1 MTSHQHP
8 KADVVFVNMP
18 FGPLLPSI
26 GLGLLKASLASL
38 NISTKVCYFTL
49 RFAQEVGGSFYT
61 EITDGRNVSICD
73 LVGEWIFA
81 EALFDSTPDN
91 VENFIEDVLRG
102 RSPAHKEAYPQIKPL
117 SDGFIQEILQARS
130 LVNDFLNQ
138 CLDEVLGYKPRLVVF
153 TSTFHQHVAALSLA
167 KRIKAQAPD
176 VVIEFGGANCQG
188 IMAIENIRQFPF
200 IDAIMSGEGD
210 QVFPEFVRR
219 VLEKKP
225 VSDLQGVYTRDNI
238 DSASNRLNLNT
249 PTLHNVDAL
258 PFPDYDDY
266 FLEWETVRPHLND
279 SYQPRLLFETSRGC
293 WWGERQH
300 CTFCGLN
307 GTEMAYRSKSA
318 TRALD
323 ELVYLADKYPGY
335 SVSVVDNILDMKYFK
350 DLIPELAER
359 QLNLEL
365 FYEVKANL
373 RKEQIRLLRDAGI
386 TLIQP
391 GIESFSNHVL
401 DIMRKGVKG
410 LQNIQLLKWCKEFGV
425 IPFWN
430 LIWGFPGETPED
442 YARMAEIL
450 PLLTHLKPPE
460 VATTIRVDRFSPNFD
475 HPEQFGF
482 EEIFPYPAYYYIY
495 PFPPEVVANLAYYF
509 TFKYRQPQD
518 VKGYTKVIRE
528 QVAVWKA
535 ASETSALYS
544 IDKGTNLQI
553 WDLRPVAKQFLVN
566 LTEPQRTLYLAC
578 DAIHSINSLRQVAK
592 EQLNREISV
601 TEIEEILQPLIEGGL
616 MLREEN
622 SLLSLAVPFKEEQNS

>member
-1 MTSHQHP
+1 
-8 KADVVFVNMP
+8 
-18 FGPLLPSI
+18 
-26 GLGLLKASLASL
+26 
-38 NISTKVCYFTL
+38 
-49 RFAQEVGGSFYT
+49 
-61 EITDGRNVSICD
+61 
-73 LVGEWIFA
+73 
-81 EALFDSTPDN
+81 
-91 VENFIEDVLRG
+91 
-102 RSPAHKEAYPQIKPL
+102 QIKPL
-117 SDGFIQEILQARS
+117 SDSFIQEILQARR

-138 CLDEVLGYKPRLVVF
+138 CLNEVLSYKPRLVVF

-176 VVIEFGGANCQG
+176 VFIEFGGANCQG

-225 VSDLQGVYTRDNI
+225 ISDLQGVYTRDNI
-238 DSASNRLNLNT
+238 DASNHLNLNA

-323 ELVYLADKYPGY
+323 ELVYLAEKYPGY

-386 TLIQP
+386 TMIQP

-401 DIMRKGVKG
+401 EIMRKGVKG

-425 IPFWN
+425 TPFWN
-430 LIWGFPGETPED
+430 LLWGFPGETPDD
-442 YARMAEIL
+442 YARMAEII
-450 PLLTHLKPPE
+450 PLLTHLQPPE
-460 VATTIRVDRFSPNFD
+460 STATIRIDRFSPNFEN
-475 HPEQFGF
+475 PEQFGF
-482 EEIFPYPAYYYIY
+482 EEVTPFPAYHYVY
-495 PFPPEVVANLAYYF
+495 PLAVEAVANLAYFF
-509 TFKYRQPQD
+509 TFKYFQPQD
-518 VKGYTKVIRE
+518 VESYTKSVRE
-528 QVAVWKA
+528 QILVWK
-535 ASETSALYS
+535 SVSKTSALYF
-544 IDKGTNLQI
+544 IDKGTTLQI
-553 WDLRPVAKQFLVN
+553 WDLRPVAQQLFFT
-566 LTEPQRTLYLAC
+566 LTEPQRTFYMAC
-578 DAIHSINSLRQVAK
+578 DEIRSLYSLQQIAK
-592 EQLNREISV
+592 ELLNRELSIR
-601 TEIEEILQPLIEGGL
+601 EIENILQPLIESGL
-616 MLREEN
+616 ILREEN
-622 SLLSLAVPFKEEQNS
+622 VFLSIAVPFTG